1 MHIFNFEE
9 NVKNNVLDARGGR
22 SVNLCLVGLLDDIGW
37 RGEKSYKLSLH
48 RQVAQTRRPRH
59 ISLKMLNLIACNK
72 ALSDKGISFPF
83 NFVGHTAIIII
94 VKKGINDA
102 CSIFNGCF
110 YLFLSVSSVL
120 YVLYVG
126 AHSCPKTFYRNFYPN
141 LIPL

>member
-1 MHIFNFEE
+1 M
-9 NVKNNVLDARGGR
+9 KNNVLDARGGR

-126 AHSCPKTFYRNFYPN
+126 AHSCP
-141 LIPL
+141 

>member
-83 NFVGHTAIIII
+83 NFVGHTAITII

-110 YLFLSVSSVL
+110 YLFRL
-120 YVLYVG
+120 
-126 AHSCPKTFYRNFYPN
+126 FYMFCMSEHTHVPRRSIAIFTR
-141 LIPL
+141 I